1 MSTGKICCLVLLTL
15 GVLAVVVVLVVIL
28 TQPKCG
34 PQRYLHGAVAADTET
49 CSVIGRYVHGPLGFL
64 GHMMCLSWT
73 WSDRQVHI
81 LTTGA
86 HWVSALFPLLGLSS
100 SAAPW
105 VLSIGVE
112 PLRAQMEPYSAVGDY
127 FHYPL

>member
-49 CSVIGRYVHGPLGFL
+49 CSVIGRYVHRPLSFSDYMS
-64 GHMMCLSWT
+64 HMSWT
-73 WSDRQVHI
+73 QTARQVHV
-81 LTTGA
+81 LTTGVS
-86 HWVSALFPLLGLSS
+86 WVSAPSLLLGLSS
-100 SAAPW
+100 NAAPGCSPSAGE
-105 VLSIGVE
+105 L
-112 PLRAQMEPYSAVGDY
+112 LREQMEPCLCG
-127 FHYPL
+127 